1 MAILIADDDPVT
13 RALLI
18 KTLNKWGYDVLVAND
33 GLEALEIVEKDEVR
47 IVITDWMMP
56 NMDGLTLCKEIRSLS
71 NSNYVYILTGRL
83 KRVLMII
90 LSSLWNLKD

>member
-71 NSNYVYILTGRL
+71 NSNYVYI
-83 KRVLMII
+83 II
-90 LSSLWNLKD
+90 VTSKDQKNDQKY

>member
-71 NSNYVYILTGRL
+71 NSNYV
-83 KRVLMII
+83 
-90 LSSLWNLKD
+90 